1 MCWEKIRELNIWKM
15 GLFQVKMGLKPSGW
29 EFKHKKSDGN
39 LAFAVSK
46 LESVYTCS
54 CAHLHTCIPLCSS
67 FVSKGLKM
75 IILPSRVLSMFS
87 VGSDSCLWLS
97 ILELIVVNSR

>member
-1 MCWEKIRELNIWKM
+1 
-15 GLFQVKMGLKPSGW
+15 MGLKPSGW
-29 EFKHKKSDGN
+29 EFKHKKSDSN

-67 FVSKGLKM
+67 FISKGLKM

>member
-75 IILPSRVLSMFS
+75 IILPSRVLSMFFVVQAPTAVCGRQS
-87 VGSDSCLWLS
+87 LS
-97 ILELIVVNSR
+97 SL